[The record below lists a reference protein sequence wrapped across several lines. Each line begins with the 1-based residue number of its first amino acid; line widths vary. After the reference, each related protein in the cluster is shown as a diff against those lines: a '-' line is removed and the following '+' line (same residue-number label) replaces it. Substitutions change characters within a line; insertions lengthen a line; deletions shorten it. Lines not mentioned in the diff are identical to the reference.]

1 MTISRGF
8 DPSGSNIYTDSATGQ
23 STPDSSAYD
32 AQQAITPDN
41 LSAAYQQVYGVAPTQ
56 DWVNQTQTA
65 YNGGDVTKVLQDLGY
80 SKATSSAAN
89 ALGIDNKMGSDA
101 TFASGAA
108 ALEQM
113 GAKPDPKS
121 PLYQGIPT
129 TYTLNGQQFVYGNTN
144 NGRDSSS
151 VAWLNASQLPDGV
164 SAQAATPVSP
174 QDWSNAKMFGLGALG
189 LAGAAAFAP
198 ALAGASGAE
207 AFPVADAS
215 LIPGTEL
222 GAAAGLTGAA
232 AAGAGGLTAS
242 QVLTGLK
249 GAGALA
255 SLLGGTAG
263 GTGAAAAGGTGA
275 AGNSNLIPSGG
286 TSGGGALPGNLQS
299 TALATGQVSNADPF
313 ANIDK
318 YQQLTPEPAIYPV
331 HAASGGSVTELAQ
344 LQDVHP
350 KLFQMLTGKPKSSFF
365 TYGSDSNISP
375 TSFMGGGLGKP
386 NPGIPVSGQQPT
398 MPANASETQ
407 QALAMINGAPLSAYA
422 HGGDVHTPEFITGAT
437 GHYVKGKGTG
447 QSDEIPAMLAD
458 GEWVFDADTVAQL
471 GDGSSDAGAHLLDEF
486 RKSLREHKRSAPADK
501 IPPKASPLTYM
512 KEALH
517 RTGRK

>member
-8 DPSGSNIYTDSATGQ
+8 DPSGAYIYTDSATGQ
-23 STPDSSAYD
+23 STSDSSAYD

-41 LSAAYQQVYGVAPTQ
+41 LSAAYQQVYGTAPTQ
-56 DWVNQTQTA
+56 DWLNQTQTA

-89 ALGIDNKMGSDA
+89 ALGIDNKIGSDA
-101 TFASGAA
+101 TFASGAS

-113 GAKPDPKS
+113 GAKPDPNS
-121 PLYQGIPT
+121 PIYQGVPT
-129 TYTLNGQQFVYGNTN
+129 TYTLNGQQYIYGNTN
-144 NGRDSSS
+144 NGRDASSL
-151 VAWLNASQLPDGV
+151 AWLNASQLPSGV

-174 QDWSNAKMFGLGALG
+174 QDWSNAEMFGLGALG
-189 LAGAAAFAP
+189 LGGAAAFAP

-207 AFPVADAS
+207 AFPVTGGS

-222 GAAAGLTGAA
+222 GAAGV
-232 AAGAGGLTAS
+232 GGLTAS
-242 QVLTGLK
+242 QALTGIK

-263 GTGAAAAGGTGA
+263 GTGAA
-275 AGNSNLIPSGG
+275 GNSNLIPSGG
-286 TSGGGALPGNLQS
+286 TLGGGALPGNLQS

-313 ANIDK
+313 ANIDT
-318 YQQLTPEPAIYPV
+318 YQQLTPELDIYPV

-350 KLFQMLTGKPKSSFF
+350 KLFQTLTGKPKSSFF

-386 NPGIPVSGQQPT
+386 NPGIPISGQQPT

-407 QALAMINGAPLSAYA
+407 RALAMINGAPLSAYA
-422 HGGDVHTPEFITGAT
+422 HGGDVHIPEFITGAT

>member
-1 MTISRGF
+1 M
-8 DPSGSNIYTDSATGQ
+8 
-23 STPDSSAYD
+23 
-32 AQQAITPDN
+32 
-41 LSAAYQQVYGVAPTQ
+41 
-56 DWVNQTQTA
+56 
-65 YNGGDVTKVLQDLGY
+65 
-80 SKATSSAAN
+80 
-89 ALGIDNKMGSDA
+89 
-101 TFASGAA
+101 
-108 ALEQM
+108 
-113 GAKPDPKS
+113 
-121 PLYQGIPT
+121 
-129 TYTLNGQQFVYGNTN
+129 
-144 NGRDSSS
+144 
-151 VAWLNASQLPDGV
+151 
-164 SAQAATPVSP
+164 
-174 QDWSNAKMFGLGALG
+174 
-189 LAGAAAFAP
+189 
-198 ALAGASGAE
+198 
-207 AFPVADAS
+207 
-215 LIPGTEL
+215 
-222 GAAAGLTGAA
+222 
-232 AAGAGGLTAS
+232 
-242 QVLTGLK
+242 
-249 GAGALA
+249 
-255 SLLGGTAG
+255 
-263 GTGAAAAGGTGA
+263 
-275 AGNSNLIPSGG
+275 
-286 TSGGGALPGNLQS
+286 PGNLQS

-313 ANIDK
+313 ANIDT
-318 YQQLTPEPAIYPV
+318 YQQLTPEPDIYPV

-422 HGGDVHTPEFITGAT
+422 HGGDVHIPEFITGAT